1 MDTGRILYNRHQI
14 LALIIVLLIYA
25 GSSLA
30 SSDRQLESKVW
41 TAESEELL
49 RLEPEIVRKIQ
60 ENPDSVFHHY
70 LLANV
75 YLRQFTHHP
84 HEEKWLKQAMRLA
97 RQAIYLDADSELGY
111 LTLAAIYDIVG
122 NENEAK
128 EVFRIF
134 TWRVKIKKSW
144 RYLVTKARIFLTPDA
159 LDNSLSLLK
168 QALLT
173 EGVLPEVVIPYVAVL
188 LDAKHGGNKQELST
202 ELATWQRETPHYLFD
217 QYLAIIYTD
226 EKNYRKAYQLYT
238 DVIARQPDNREAHRN
253 RAVISY
259 RYMNKDQEAQS
270 TMLALLAGE
279 NIPAAETAIINTHL
293 GIIYLQQN
301 KDEQAQAQFLHA
313 ILSYPGGELLLE
325 FVMAT
330 YKQMKK
336 YRELAMLLEQLN
348 VESPGNALY
357 HTLLG
362 DVWTEY
368 VRDYRQAVVAYENAI
383 VLDPHSGSLYN
394 ALGLAHYRL
403 QEFEQALQTFAR
415 AKSMNVSNA
424 SIFYNEACVY
434 ALLSR
439 DEEAVSSL
447 RKAIELDASL
457 RDHARI
463 DTDFDKI
470 RAMPAFNRV
479 LKD

>member
-1 MDTGRILYNRHQI
+1 MRDRHQI
-14 LALIIVLLIYA
+14 LALIILLLSYA

-30 SSDRQLESKVW
+30 SADRQLERKVL

-49 RLEPEIVRKIQ
+49 GLESEIVRKIQ

-75 YLRQFTHHP
+75 YLRQFTYLP
-84 HEEKWLKQAMRLA
+84 TEEKWLEQALHLA
-97 RQAIYLDADSELGY
+97 RQTIYLDADSELGY
-111 LTLAAIYDIVG
+111 LTLATIYDMVG
-122 NENEAK
+122 KEKEAE

-144 RYLVTKARIFLTPDA
+144 RYLVTKARIFLTPDS

-168 QALLT
+168 RALLA
-173 EGVLPEVVIPYVAVL
+173 EGVLPELVIPYVAVL
-188 LDAKHGGNKQELST
+188 LDAKHGGEKEGLST
-202 ELATWQRETPHYLFD
+202 ELAAWQKDAPHHLFD
-217 QYLAIIYTD
+217 QYLAVIYTD

-238 DVIARQPDNREAHRN
+238 DVIARQPENREARRN

-259 RYMNKDQEAQS
+259 RYMDKDQEAQRAL
-270 TMLALLAGE
+270 LALLAGE
-279 NIPAAETAIINTHL
+279 NIPAAEASVINIHL

-301 KDEQAQAQFLHA
+301 KDEQARGQFLQS
-313 ILSYPGGELLLE
+313 ILSHPGGEILLE
-325 FVMAT
+325 FVVAT

-348 VESPGNALY
+348 IERPGNVFY

-368 VRDYRQAVVAYENAI
+368 VRDHRQAVVAYENAI
-383 VLDPHSGSLYN
+383 VLDPHSGNLYN
-394 ALGLAHYRL
+394 ALGLVHYRL

-439 DEEAVSSL
+439 NEEAVSSL

-457 RDHARI
+457 KDHART

-470 RAMPAFNRV
+470 RAMPAFDRV
-479 LKD
+479 LKN